1 MQIGR
6 RSTLALAAAAAAFGP
21 GRARAAGKI
30 TLGMLHTLSPA
41 PLYLAQE
48 RGYFRD
54 AGVEVTFRFFQA
66 AQPISAAAVAGD
78 IDVGLTALTGGFFNL
93 AGKGELK
100 VFGGA
105 LHEQKGY
112 DLTAVLVSKKA
123 YDAGLTSL
131 DKLGGHS
138 FGITQYGSSFH
149 YMIGRLAE
157 SEKFDL
163 KSVTLR
169 PLQGVPNMVAA
180 VRSGQ
185 VDATMAIASMAR
197 PAEASGDAR
206 IIGWVG
212 DHLGYQITALF
223 ATGKVIAER
232 PGDLKAFCA
241 GYQKGIA
248 DYRTAFLDLDA
259 QGHPVYS
266 ARTDA
271 AIADISKY
279 VFTGDP
285 KAAEKIKAGIGWYDV
300 GGALDVADVR
310 AQLAWFEAQGMVKGH
325 IDPADII
332 DTGFLPTR

>member
-1 MQIGR
+1 MVLGR
-6 RSTLALAAAAAAFGP
+6 RSAMALAAAATFAST
-21 GRARAAGKI
+21 RARATGRL

-41 PLYLAQE
+41 PLYLAQA
-48 RGYFRD
+48 RGYFTQ
-54 AGVEVTFRFFQA
+54 AGVDVTFRFFQA

-100 VFGGA
+100 VIGGA

-112 DLTAVLVSKKA
+112 HLTAVLVSKKA
-123 YDAGLTSL
+123 YEAGLTSL
-131 DKLGGHS
+131 AKLGGHS

-149 YMIGRLAE
+149 YMIGRLAGIE
-157 SEKFDL
+157 GFDL

-185 VDATMAIASMAR
+185 VDATMAIASMAL
-197 PAEASGDAR
+197 PAEASGDAK

-212 DHLGYQITALF
+212 DLLSYQITALF
-223 ATGKVIAER
+223 ASGAFIKAHPAE
-232 PGDLKAFCA
+232 LKAFCA

-248 DYRTAFLDLDA
+248 DYRAAFLNLDA
-259 QGHPVYS
+259 QGKPIYS
-266 ARTDA
+266 AKTDA
-271 AIADISKY
+271 AIADITKF

-285 KAAEKIKAGIGWYDV
+285 KAAQKIKAGIGWYDE
-300 GGALDVADVR
+300 GGALDVADVK

-325 IDPADII
+325 VDPAEII